1 MTIDPELPWGYWFH
15 LEKRDG
21 TGVFVDEATGTT
33 WPSLRAALWNGR
45 LGMPDHN
52 RQPPPEL
59 LELVH
64 AVLAA
69 TVRRRLGDREQDAD
83 LFEGSHLFRRM
94 FHLWLGSTGLV
105 ILDDNGHGPIAITA
119 EGMTVLHMLTAT
131 RPHDVRQSR
140 PSAATVAM
148 LTELGL
154 GPENRSARFERLDRE
169 AVRWDAAFLR
179 RQEGRQSTI
188 ILSKRGSGP
197 VPVMQTVWS
206 LAFDNARQRDFFY
219 EWLCHRLD
227 RWQAWAE
234 LASQYGSHGLTHKL
248 LAVLAASLDEG
259 EEAALAPKVI
269 S

>member
-1 MTIDPELPWGYWFH
+1 MTIDPELPWGYWLR

-21 TGVFVDEATGTT
+21 TDVLIDEATGTI
-33 WPSLRAALWNGR
+33 WPTLRAALWNGR

-69 TVRRRLGDREQDAD
+69 TVRRRPGDREQDAD
-83 LFEGSHLFRRM
+83 LFEGSLLFRRM

-105 ILDDNGHGPIAITA
+105 VLDDNGHGSIAITA
-119 EGMTVLHMLTAT
+119 EGMAVLHMLTAT

-154 GPENRSARFERLDRE
+154 GPEDRSARFERLESE
-169 AVRWDAAFLR
+169 AARWDAAFLR
-179 RQEGRQSTI
+179 RQEGSRATI

-206 LAFDNARQRDFFY
+206 LAFGTGAERDRFY

-227 RWQAWAE
+227 RWPDWAE
-234 LASQYGSHGLTHKL
+234 LASEFGSQKLTHRL
-248 LAVLAASLDEG
+248 LGVMAASSPS
-259 EEAALAPKVI
+259 AWRVR
-269 S
+269 